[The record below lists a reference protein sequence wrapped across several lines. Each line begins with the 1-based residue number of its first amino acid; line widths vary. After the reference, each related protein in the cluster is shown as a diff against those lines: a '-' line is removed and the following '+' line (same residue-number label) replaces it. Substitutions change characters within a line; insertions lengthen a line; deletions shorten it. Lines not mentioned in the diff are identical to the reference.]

1 MAAPAA
7 VAVERRLAVLGSA
20 AESGPEEREMADR
33 IMTTH
38 AGSLP
43 RPDDLA
49 DMVWAR
55 IDGEDVDE
63 AELAARIDDAVVQ
76 AVAKQREVGLD
87 VISDGEMSKS
97 GFSTYVNDRFSGFAG
112 RSEFQSDDV
121 APFPRLAMKLFA
133 TPSMAHLV
141 FSNCVGPVEL
151 TDKDAVHQDIERF
164 KGALGDADPS
174 TAFMGAIS
182 PGQIAFNYPD
192 QHYGSHEKYL
202 AACGDALSYEY
213 NAIIDAGFYLQ
224 IDSPDMAM
232 AAHSRSVGSSVGDW
246 HHHLPLAVEALNGAL
261 EGIPPERVR
270 LHVCWGNTGTP
281 HTHDVPLAEIIDQV
295 LRVDAGTIYVEGGN
309 PRHAHE
315 WRVFRDVELPDD
327 KSVILGVI
335 DVKTNYVEHPRL
347 VADRLVQV
355 GQFVGKDRLT
365 AGTDCGFDTFI
376 RWSLVDP
383 DVAWLKLRSLVE
395 GAEIASAEL

>member
-1 MAAPAA
+1 MP
-7 VAVERRLAVLGSA
+7 
-20 AESGPEEREMADR
+20 DR
-33 IMTTH
+33 ILTTH

-49 DMVWAR
+49 DMIWER
-55 IDGEDVDE
+55 IDGKDVDE
-63 AELAARIDDAVVQ
+63 AELEAKIDVAVDQV
-76 AVAKQREVGLD
+76 VAKQREVGLD

-121 APFPRLAMKLFA
+121 APFPDLAMKLFA

-151 TDKDAVHQDIERF
+151 ADKDAVHRDIARF
-164 KGALGDADPS
+164 KSAIGDADPS
-174 TAFMGAIS
+174 GAFMGTIS

-202 AACGDALSYEY
+202 AACADALSYEY
-213 NAIIDAGFYLQ
+213 NAIIDAGFNLQ
-224 IDSPDMAM
+224 VDSPDMAM

-261 EGIPPERVR
+261 EGIPADRVR
-270 LHVCWGNTGTP
+270 FHVCWGNTGTP
-281 HTHDVPLAEIIDQV
+281 HTHDIPLADIIDQV
-295 LRVDAGTIYVEGGN
+295 LKVDAGTIYVEGGN

-355 GQFVGKDRLT
+355 GQYVGKDRLL

-383 DVAWLKLRSLVE
+383 GVAWLKLRSLVE
-395 GAEIASAEL
+395 GAEIASGEL

>member
-1 MAAPAA
+1 
-7 VAVERRLAVLGSA
+7 
-20 AESGPEEREMADR
+20 MADR
-33 IMTTH
+33 ILTTH

-49 DMVWAR
+49 DMIWER
-55 IDGEDVDE
+55 IDGKDVDE
-63 AELAARIDDAVVQ
+63 VALAAKIDAAVDEV
-76 AVAKQREVGLD
+76 VARQRDTGLD

-121 APFPRLAMKLFA
+121 APFPNLAMKLFA

-151 TDKDAVHQDIERF
+151 TDKEAVHQDIARF
-164 KGALGDADPS
+164 KTALGDADPS

-182 PGQIAFNYPD
+182 PGQLAFNYPD

-202 AACGDALSYEY
+202 AACADALSYEY
-213 NAIIDAGFYLQ
+213 NAIIDAGFNLQ
-224 IDSPDMAM
+224 IDSPDVAM

-261 EGIPPERVR
+261 AGIPPERVR
-270 LHVCWGNTGTP
+270 FHVCWGNTGTP
-281 HTHDVPLAEIIDQV
+281 HTHDIPLADIIDQV
-295 LRVDAGTIYVEGGN
+295 LKVDAGTIYVEGGN

-315 WRVFRDVELPDD
+315 WRVFRDVELPDE

-355 GQFVGKDRLT
+355 GQYVGKDRLL

-383 DVAWLKLRSLVE
+383 GVAWLKLRSLVE